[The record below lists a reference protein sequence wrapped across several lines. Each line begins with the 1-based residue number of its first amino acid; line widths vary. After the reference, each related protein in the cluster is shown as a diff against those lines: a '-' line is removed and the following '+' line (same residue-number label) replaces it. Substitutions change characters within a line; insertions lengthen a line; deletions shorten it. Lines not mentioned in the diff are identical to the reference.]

1 MEASC
6 IYVAGAQWINQVVML
21 GSLLI
26 AAVGLGVLGIL
37 RDRRLEAERVNGE
50 SQEPEVSLAKA

>member
-6 IYVAGAQWINQVVML
+6 TYLASADWHQAFSL
-21 GSLLI
+21 GSLLV

-37 RDRRLEAERVNGE
+37 RDRRLEAERIDCEVP
-50 SQEPEVSLAKA
+50 EPASSMANA

>member
-6 IYVAGAQWINQVVML
+6 TYVASAEWINQVVML

-37 RDRRLEAERVNGE
+37 RDRRLEAERVDGE

>member
-6 IYVAGAQWINQVVML
+6 TYVAGAQWINQVVML

>member
-6 IYVAGAQWINQVVML
+6 TYVASAEWMNQVVML

-26 AAVGLGVLGIL
+26 AAVGIGVLGIL
-37 RDRRLEAERVNGE
+37 RDQRLEAERV